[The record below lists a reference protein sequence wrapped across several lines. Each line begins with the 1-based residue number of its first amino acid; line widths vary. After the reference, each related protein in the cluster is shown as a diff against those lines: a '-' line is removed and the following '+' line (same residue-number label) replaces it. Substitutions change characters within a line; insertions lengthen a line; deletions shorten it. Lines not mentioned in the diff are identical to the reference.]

1 MKKFLLYI
9 AKIVLTLVLSAVIL
23 DVFYTFIYEQ
33 TDCRNKIVNIYN
45 TKDKDFDVIF
55 MGSSRANNH
64 FVAKM
69 FNDKG
74 LKSFNYG
81 MSGSRLEETAL
92 MLKLMLERNYKI
104 KSIIVEV
111 DLNINS
117 NGYSEGTRARFMPYI
132 HQSETIRKHYQSIV
146 PEFNKLYYIPFYRY
160 INYEAKIGFREMFF
174 SMVQKKSSD
183 MQYDG
188 YYELKGVGKDLKMN
202 IDDRSPKRNDAYEEI
217 KQICKKNHIRLI
229 AVTTPVCPNTT
240 NKEYFEK
247 VSQLYPEVHNYENAV
262 NEDKYFSTCGHMNYE
277 GAKKLTALILKDF
290 FNK

>member
-1 MKKFLLYI
+1 MRRFLIYI
-9 AKIVLTLVLSAVIL
+9 LSIITVILISAIVLDVLYTLVYL
-23 DVFYTFIYEQ
+23 Q

-45 TKDKDFDVIF
+45 TKNKKFDVVF
-55 MGSSRANNH
+55 LGSSRANNH
-64 FVAKM
+64 FVAKL

-81 MSGSRLEETAL
+81 ISSSRLEESAL

-104 KSIIVEV
+104 KNIIVEV

-132 HQSETIRKHYQSIV
+132 HQSEVIRNYYKAI

-174 SMVQKKSSD
+174 SLTHKKSND
-183 MQYDG
+183 MYFDG
-188 YYELKGVGKDLKMN
+188 YYALNNVGKNLALN
-202 IDDRSPKRNDAYEEI
+202 IKERLPKKNKAYEEI
-217 KQICKKNHIRLI
+217 KEICKKNSIRLI
-229 AVTTPVCPNTT
+229 AITTPVCQNTI
-240 NKEYFEK
+240 NLEYFKQVAE
-247 VSQLYPEVHNYENAV
+247 LYPEVHNYEKAV
-262 NEDKYFSTCGHMNYE
+262 TEDQYFSSCGHMNDK
-277 GAKKLTALILKDF
+277 GAKKLTAIILKDF